1 MKKEWFSTN
10 ELTGIAG
17 LPSTIQGINQK
28 ARREQWKSRKRL
40 GIQGKAL
47 EYHIDSVPDKVKQ
60 ILRTHENG
68 AQYITNGNDPFTI
81 WVTAYNQLTPTERDK
96 IVALIVRD
104 GVTELMARVNKRVE
118 EADTNIVAVP
128 MAVNVVA

>member
-28 ARREQWKSRKRL
+28 ARREHWTSRKRL

-47 EYHIDSVPDKVKQ
+47 EYHIDSIPDKAKN
-60 ILRTHENG
+60 ILRAHENG
-68 AQYITNGNDPFTI
+68 AQYMANGNDPF
-81 WVTAYNQLTPTERDK
+81 RK
-96 IVALIVRD
+96 VRFNRH
-104 GVTELMARVNKRVE
+104 M
-118 EADTNIVAVP
+118 
-128 MAVNVVA
+128 

>member
-28 ARREQWKSRKRL
+28 ARREQWNSRKRL

-47 EYHIDSVPDKVKQ
+47 EYHIDSIPDKARSV
-60 ILRTHENG
+60 LRANENG
-68 AQYITNGNDPFTI
+68 TQYIANSNDPFSI
-81 WVTAYNQLTPTERDK
+81 WVTAYNQLTLTEREQ
-96 IVALIVRD
+96 ITSLIVRY
-104 GVTELMARVNKRVE
+104 GVTGLMAKVNARTESNVTVPEAELSEVE
-118 EADTNIVAVP
+118 
-128 MAVNVVA
+128 